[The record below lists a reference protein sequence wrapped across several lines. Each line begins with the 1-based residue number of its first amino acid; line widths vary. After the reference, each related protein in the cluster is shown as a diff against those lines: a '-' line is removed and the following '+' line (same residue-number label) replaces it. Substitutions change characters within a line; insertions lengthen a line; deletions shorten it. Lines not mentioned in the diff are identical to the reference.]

1 MAIYSDMQS
10 FPESGMPV
18 LKNNKGNAKADSLA
32 VTDAISIVAG
42 NSNNLGS
49 IGKSNT
55 FTNGAAGSN
64 SFMAGNSNTL
74 NLTGTANK
82 GVIYG
87 TNNIVTLATGE
98 SQGIALGTG
107 NTFTGTNGMVMGINN
122 SGSGCINIGISNT
135 GNGTNIGRT
144 NFATGFACG
153 TSNQGIGTSL
163 GDLNTASG
171 ITSVCLGYLN
181 TTSGIGATAL
191 GSENTV
197 TADYAYSLGAY
208 NGASGY
214 LSLSVGLAA
223 YATATNAA
231 IFGYA
236 PNSFNVTN
244 STSDS
249 LMVAYEGTN
258 FLLDANKIIAN
269 KPVVFKD
276 YTVATLPAGTN
287 NMRAFVTDAL
297 APVFGVAVV
306 GGGAVRI
313 PVYYDGAWKV
323 G

>member
-1 MAIYSDMQS
+1 
-10 FPESGMPV
+10 
-18 LKNNKGNAKADSLA
+18 
-32 VTDAISIVAG
+32 
-42 NSNNLGS
+42 
-49 IGKSNT
+49 
-55 FTNGAAGSN
+55 
-64 SFMAGNSNTL
+64 
-74 NLTGTANK
+74 
-82 GVIYG
+82 
-87 TNNIVTLATGE
+87 
-98 SQGIALGTG
+98 
-107 NTFTGTNGMVMGINN
+107 
-122 SGSGCINIGISNT
+122 
-135 GNGTNIGRT
+135 
-144 NFATGFACG
+144 
-153 TSNQGIGTSL
+153 
-163 GDLNTASG
+163 
-171 ITSVCLGYLN
+171 LN
-181 TTSGIGATAL
+181 TTSGIGATDL